1 MADLY
6 IEHYYSG
13 IRPDLDAMV
22 LKYALDA
29 LVTSGAV
36 HGVTND
42 NQLEW
47 GFTNPITFVKRAYM
61 PGGATYIWIDSGG
74 MLEFPLLAPLPT
86 MNHMLKLSRYD
97 GGLKRIRDRC
107 YGLVQLSLDNLELV
121 RQVEFKVSVLRDL
134 VKKAP
139 AYYPGYKNPMG
150 VLAFLERY
158 HKSALGHKGL
168 PRDLKKALTSE
179 GIIKTKT
186 KGTK

>member
-22 LKYALDA
+22 VKYVLDA

-36 HGVTND
+36 PEITND

-47 GFTNPITFVKRAYM
+47 GFTEPISFSKLAAM
-61 PGGATYIWIDSGG
+61 PGGATVIWIGSP
-74 MLEFPLLAPLPT
+74 ERINKFPLLAPLPT

-121 RQVEFKVSVLRDL
+121 RQVEFKVSVLREL

-186 KGTK
+186 KGK